1 MKKDCLKNIKKDR
14 KFLLKILVI
23 IDALLAIFAFIS
35 KIIMVKYLSCY
46 MDMGLESDFV
56 VPAIIQTDT
65 LNFDV
70 VLLLLIS
77 ITSLIGLI
85 KSDNNFVLMSL
96 LLTLL
101 LSIYSLS
108 YNIIGFMSNPFAS
121 AFNIILTAILLVAW
135 DLLSYY
141 SYKKQKSLLD
151 KMK

>member
-108 YNIIGFMSNPFAS
+108 YN
-121 AFNIILTAILLVAW
+121 L
-135 DLLSYY
+135 
-141 SYKKQKSLLD
+141 
-151 KMK
+151 